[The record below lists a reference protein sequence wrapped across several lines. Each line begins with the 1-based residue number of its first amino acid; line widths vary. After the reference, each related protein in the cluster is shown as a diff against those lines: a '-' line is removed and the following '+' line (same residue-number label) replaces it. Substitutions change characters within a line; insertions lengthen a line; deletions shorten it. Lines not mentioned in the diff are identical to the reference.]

1 MPELCP
7 KCNGQGTVS
16 MPPWVDGDVPYWVDT
31 GTGSYTC
38 PVCGGV
44 GYI

>member
-7 KCNGQGTVS
+7 KCNGQGIVS
-16 MPPWVDGDVPYWVDT
+16 TPPWLDGDVHFYVDNVS
-31 GTGSYTC
+31 GGYTC
-38 PVCGGV
+38 KVCGGI